1 MPNKKPLT
9 IAFIAWVIITL
20 LVIANILFIGLR
32 FGTQGFQ
39 RFIQEG
45 VFTHLP
51 TTLASI
57 SITWLLAGSFLY
69 LLFAQRIN
77 KGNAFTWIGF
87 YLVAFLYVNVL
98 RERYRFGD
106 ISYYIDAATRLANNQ
121 PLPDTHFYMPLWA
134 SLIKFLLPL
143 GDDGILMV
151 LGSLN
156 LLSVF
161 AFYFLLQR
169 VLEHYGFTPRLSA
182 IVTTLFMLVNT
193 PLIRTLM
200 FVQVNLHVMNA
211 IFLSL
216 LLYRKHPFF
225 SALMLALAAHL
236 KTSPLIL
243 VLAFLLEWD
252 WRWMGWFALS
262 NLLVVSITLVSD
274 GISPFI
280 DVLNNLTGLASHP
293 NLVFHNNA
301 FDAFFGFPADVFAF
315 NKSLVQV
322 LVYGSKGLLGLATL
336 FVLSKMVREQTFF
349 SGQGRG
355 VRLFNAIPA
364 LFILMNMASPVIWV
378 HHGIFLSLSFLI
390 LIKRLS
396 TTGQWLWFGLAY
408 LLEFVI
414 PTFNFYPWSY
424 GRLFAPLICL
434 GLMWNLSGKPS
445 ELFARLNN
453 WFKTPSE
460 KFDKP
465 PDFLK

>member
-1 MPNKKPLT
+1 MQSRKPFA
-9 IAFIAWVIITL
+9 IALITWAGITL
-20 LVIANILFIGLR
+20 LVITSILFIGLR
-32 FGTQGFQ
+32 WGMEGFQ
-39 RFIQEG
+39 KFIQVG
-45 VFTHLP
+45 DFTHLQ
-51 TTLASI
+51 TTLASAV
-57 SITWLLAGSFLY
+57 ITWLLAGSFVY
-69 LLFAQRIN
+69 LLFSQKIAKENVI
-77 KGNAFTWIGF
+77 TWIGF

-143 GDDGILMV
+143 GEDGILMV

-156 LLSVF
+156 LLSLF
-161 AFYFLLQR
+161 AFYFLLRR
-169 VLEHYGFTPRLSA
+169 VLEHYGFSSPLSA

-193 PLIRTLM
+193 PIIRTLM

-216 LLYRKHPFF
+216 LLYQKHPFF

-252 WRWMGWFALS
+252 WRWLGWFILS
-262 NLLVVSITLVSD
+262 NLLVISITLVSD

-280 DVLNNLTGLASHP
+280 DVLNNLTGLASEP
-293 NLVFHNNA
+293 NLFFHNNA
-301 FDAFFGFPADVFAF
+301 FDSFIGFPFYLLAINESFAGI
-315 NKSLVQV
+315 
-322 LVYGSKGLLGLATL
+322 LVYGLKGLLGIATL
-336 FVLSKMVREQTFF
+336 FVLNRLVRMQAFF
-349 SGQGRG
+349 SDRGRG
-355 VRLFNAIPA
+355 VHLFNAIPP
-364 LFILMNMASPVIWV
+364 LLILMNLASPVVWV
-378 HHGIFLSLSFLI
+378 HHGIFLAISFLL
-390 LIKRLS
+390 LIKRLD
-396 TTGQWLWFGLAY
+396 TTNQWLWFGLAY

-434 GLMWNLSGKPS
+434 GLMWNISDKPS
-445 ELFARLNN
+445 ELFKKLNDWVN
-453 WFKTPSE
+453 LTFQNRASAS
-460 KFDKP
+460 
-465 PDFLK
+465 LA